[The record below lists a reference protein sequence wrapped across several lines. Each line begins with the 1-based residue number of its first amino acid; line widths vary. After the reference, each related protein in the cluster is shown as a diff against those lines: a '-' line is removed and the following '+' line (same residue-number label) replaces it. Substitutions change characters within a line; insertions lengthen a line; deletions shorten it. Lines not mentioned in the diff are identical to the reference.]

1 MVNMYDDHDI
11 IDGFGSYPHHFMKSP
26 VFAGLGNV
34 AFKYY
39 MLFQHQ
45 SVPTETAAAE
55 PSWCLGAGRGPYINE
70 QSRSLYMSLGGNMA
84 LLAVDC
90 RTERTQKEVVREKT
104 WRALMDR
111 CYAEVKKGETQHL
124 LVLLGVPIAYPRLVW
139 LENM

>member
-1 MVNMYDDHDI
+1 MN
-11 IDGFGSYPHHFMKSP
+11 GE
-26 VFAGLGNV
+26 VFLVIGEV
-34 AFKYY
+34 TWKYY

-45 SVPTETAAAE
+45 SLPIETEALE
-55 PSWCLGAGRGPYINE
+55 PSWCLGVSKGPYIHE

-90 RTERTQKEVVREKT
+90 RTERTQKEVVSEKT

-111 CYAEVKKGETQHL
+111 CYTEVKKGETQHL